1 MKYNSFLSVSDMS
14 PNDIGAIIKRASQLK
29 TSYSSKPLE
38 DKTVALIFEKPSLR
52 TRVSF
57 EIGIRRLGGESIY
70 ITKEEIGLGVR
81 EPVQDVAHVLSQW
94 VDCIVARVF
103 SHTNL
108 ELLAQ
113 HADVPVINALSDY
126 EHPCQALAD
135 LLTIYEHKDKLKGT
149 RVAFIGDGN
158 NVASSLALA
167 CASVETEFYIATPT
181 AYEIPHSIWQ
191 KALEIASLSN
201 TVIEQMNSPQ
211 DAVRGADVVYT
222 DVWASMGQEHER
234 DKRIKYF
241 KDYQV
246 DETLMS
252 KAKPNAIFM
261 HDMPAHEGEEISPGM
276 LYSDQ
281 SVVFDQ
287 ADNRLHA
294 QSALLEKLLA

>member
-14 PNDIGAIIKRASQLK
+14 PNDIGALIKRASQLK
-29 TSYSSKPLE
+29 FSYSSKPLE
-38 DKTVALIFEKPSLR
+38 GKTIALIFEKPSLR

-70 ITKEEIGLGVR
+70 ISKEEIGLGVR

-108 ELLAQ
+108 ELLAE
-113 HADVPVINALSDY
+113 HADVPVINALSDC
-126 EHPCQALAD
+126 EHPCQAFAD
-135 LLTIYEHKDKLKGT
+135 LLTIYEHKGKLKGT

-167 CASVETEFYIATPT
+167 CASVEAEFCIATPT
-181 AYEIPHSIWQ
+181 GYEVPHSIWQ
-191 KALEIASLSN
+191 KALEIASLSS
-201 TVIEQMNSPQ
+201 TVIEQVNSPE

-234 DKRIKYF
+234 DKRIESF
-241 KDYQV
+241 KNYQV

-252 KAKPNAIFM
+252 KAKPDAIFM
-261 HDMPAHEGEEISPGM
+261 HDMPAHEGEEVSPGM
-276 LYSDQ
+276 LYSDW

-294 QSALLEKLLA
+294 QSALLDILLA

>member
-108 ELLAQ
+108 ELLAE

-181 AYEIPHSIWQ
+181 AYEIPHNVWQ

-201 TVIEQMNSPQ
+201 TVIEQMNSPE

>member
-108 ELLAQ
+108 ELLAE

-181 AYEIPHSIWQ
+181 AYEIPHNVWQ

-201 TVIEQMNSPQ
+201 TVIEQMNSPE

-234 DKRIKYF
+234 DKRIKCF

-287 ADNRLHA
+287 ADNRLHS

>member
-1 MKYNSFLSVSDMS
+1 MGRLYCRKGIF
-14 PNDIGAIIKRASQLK
+14 
-29 TSYSSKPLE
+29 THKP
-38 DKTVALIFEKPSLR
+38 R
-52 TRVSF
+52 TISRTC
-57 EIGIRRLGGESIY
+57 RC
-70 ITKEEIGLGVR
+70 T
-81 EPVQDVAHVLSQW
+81 
-94 VDCIVARVF
+94 
-103 SHTNL
+103 
-108 ELLAQ
+108 
-113 HADVPVINALSDY
+113 
-126 EHPCQALAD
+126 CQALAD

-181 AYEIPHSIWQ
+181 AYEIPHNVWQ

-201 TVIEQMNSPQ
+201 TVIEQMNSPE

-234 DKRIKYF
+234 DKRIKCF

-281 SVVFDQ
+281 SVVFLYSTGAIIHKNAYGKFDKTFSCHS
-287 ADNRLHA
+287 R
-294 QSALLEKLLA
+294 SS

>member
-108 ELLAQ
+108 ELLAE

-181 AYEIPHSIWQ
+181 AYEIPHNVWQ

-201 TVIEQMNSPQ
+201 TVIEQMNSPE

-234 DKRIKYF
+234 DKRIKCF

>member
-1 MKYNSFLSVSDMS
+1 MKYTSFLSVSYMS

-94 VDCIVARVF
+94 VDCIVARV
-103 SHTNL
+103 
-108 ELLAQ
+108 
-113 HADVPVINALSDY
+113 INALSDY

-181 AYEIPHSIWQ
+181 AYEIPHNVWQ

-201 TVIEQMNSPQ
+201 TVIEQMNSPE

-234 DKRIKYF
+234 DKRIKCF

-294 QSALLEKLLA
+294 QSALLDKLLA